1 MEELKFV
8 LKTFL
13 FTLLFICLA
22 QVKIGGQTLESQI
35 QKSIRAS
42 PISET
47 LSKVAHGALI
57 VGHEGVAKVKGMLG
71 QSKVEPSSQSRS
83 DSSLFKFSRSKEYEK
98 QKEQGQ

>member
-8 LKTFL
+8 FKTFL

-22 QVKIGGQTLESQI
+22 QIKIGGQTLEAQI
-35 QKSIRAS
+35 QKSIHAS

-47 LSKVAHGALI
+47 LSKVAHGALVASHTGI
-57 VGHEGVAKVKGMLG
+57 AKVKEIFG
-71 QSKVEPSSQSRS
+71 QSKADPSAQSKS
-83 DSSLFKFSRSKEYEK
+83 DASLFKFSRSKEYER